1 VYYAQKITIFIALQ
15 NLKMSLLLSDLMAF
29 LMKHELEEIVPM
41 NKRKFLFVPFLI
53 IATLIGQD
61 DNKEKFHF
69 EFETD
74 SIELRIGESKEITIK
89 LLDESGKLAQNKFY
103 VFGQRKALS
112 VSPRISDSTGV
123 ATVTL
128 KAHKPGRLSV
138 STQTITV
145 KRDDRVRDK
154 LAVNVPFPPIDH
166 IVFNQTPSKL
176 YTKTSTSFSVEVIDE
191 AGLTRENADVKLKSS
206 NTAVADFDIFGNLET
221 KRIGRVTVSATAEGV
236 TEQFNVRVVKNPVR
250 SVTLSAEKD
259 EIRTGDV
266 LALNAKAFNR
276 SDRAIDDAPITYTYI
291 GQADYGK
298 FGLPA
303 AGLVTDDGRFV
314 AETAGLYTLI
324 ASSGG
329 YSAQKTIKVVPRN
342 VQKKAKLVGHGLIS
356 DVLTSDLWVWAG
368 VDQHEGKDFAVTGT
382 WGSNG
387 EAYFW
392 DVTNPDSMIIIDTIT
407 VDARTVNDVKI
418 SEDGRVGVITREGA
432 SNRKNGFVV
441 LDVTDPYN
449 VTISAEY
456 NDDMTGGV
464 HNVFIYE
471 NHIYAVNNGRKYD
484 IINIDDP
491 SNPFRVGVYEM
502 DTPGHSI
509 HDVWIE
515 NGIAYSS
522 NWSDGVVAVDIG
534 AMKFDEAD
542 RSNTQFNPLLAKA
555 GQGSPS
561 NPIKL
566 AEMGDPNGLNHA
578 AFPFLSKSTG
588 NFYIVGGDETFPWGV
603 RATRGEPSNPR
614 GGFHFLNFTDPDNPK
629 EDAVYQV
636 PEAGSHN
643 LWVYDDVL
651 MAAFYQGGLRV
662 VDISGE
668 LLGDIYNQ
676 GREIAVYQSSHKEGK
691 IPNAP
696 MVWGAQ
702 PYKDYIFFADMNS
715 GLYCIQL
722 EDLEKGPGAP

>member
-1 VYYAQKITIFIALQ
+1 MRKYKLV
-15 NLKMSLLLSDLMAF
+15 LLS
-29 LMKHELEEIVPM
+29 
-41 NKRKFLFVPFLI
+41 LFHISSVF
-53 IATLIGQD
+53 GQE
-61 DNKEKFHF
+61 NFHF
-69 EFETD
+69 EFGMD
-74 SIELRIGESKEITIK
+74 SLIMNIGESKEITIK
-89 LLDESGKLAQNKFY
+89 LLDENGKLAQNPFY
-103 VFGQRKALS
+103 VFGERKTLS
-112 VSPRISDSTGV
+112 VSPRISDSTGI
-123 ATVTL
+123 ASVTL
-128 KAHKPGRLSV
+128 KAHKPGRLSL
-138 STQTITV
+138 STRTITV
-145 KRDDRVRDK
+145 KREDRISAN
-154 LAVNVPFPPIDH
+154 LIINVPSPPLDR
-166 IVFNQTPSKL
+166 IVFNQRPTKL
-176 YTKTSTSFSVEVIDE
+176 YSGTSTPLSVEVFDE
-191 AGLTRENADVKLKSS
+191 ADLKRSELNVKLTSS
-206 NTAVADFDIFGNLET
+206 NKDVAEFDILGNLET
-221 KRIGRVTVSATAEGV
+221 KKSGSTTISARVENLKES
-236 TEQFNVRVVKNPVR
+236 FKISVVKNPAR
-250 SVTLSAEKD
+250 KVTLSLDKE

-266 LALNAKAFNR
+266 ISLNAKALNR
-276 SDRAIDDAPITYTYI
+276 SGRIINDIPITYSYL
-291 GQADYGK
+291 GQANYGE

-303 AGLVTDDGRFV
+303 AGLITDDGRFV

-324 ASSGG
+324 ASSNG
-329 YSAQKTIKVVPRN
+329 YSAQKTIKVVQRD
-342 VQKKAKLVGHGLIS
+342 VKKQVKLVGHGLIS
-356 DVLTSDLWVWAG
+356 DVLTGDLWVWAG
-368 VDQHEGKDFAVTGT
+368 VDEHEGKDFAVTGT

-392 DVTNPDSMIIIDTIT
+392 DVTDPSKMTIIDTIT

-449 VTISAEY
+449 VKITAEF

-464 HNVFIYE
+464 HNAFIYD
-471 NHIYAVNNGRKYD
+471 NHVYAVNNGRKYD

-491 SNPFRVGVYEM
+491 SNPFRVGVFEL

-522 NWSDGVVAVDIG
+522 NWADGVVAVDIG
-534 AMKFDEAD
+534 GAKFDEAD
-542 RSNTQFNPLLAKA
+542 RSKSQFNPLLSRT

-561 NPIKL
+561 NPVKL
-566 AEMGDPNGLNHA
+566 ASMEDPTGRNHA

-588 NFYIVGGDETFPWGV
+588 NFYIIAGDENFPWGV
-603 RATRGEPSNPR
+603 LAPKGQPSNPR
-614 GGFHFLNFTDPDNPK
+614 GGYHFLNFSDPDNPK
-629 EDAVYQV
+629 EEAIYEV

-643 LWVYDDVL
+643 LWVFDDIL
-651 MAAFYQGGLRV
+651 IAGNYQGGLRV

-668 LLGDIYNQ
+668 LLGDIYKQ
-676 GREIAVYQSSHKEGK
+676 GREIGLYVPYHKEGK

-722 EDLEKGPGAP
+722 VDGQPSARRIPG

>member
-1 VYYAQKITIFIALQ
+1 
-15 NLKMSLLLSDLMAF
+15 
-29 LMKHELEEIVPM
+29 MKHTLFILQI
-41 NKRKFLFVPFLI
+41 FLFSIVF
-53 IATLIGQD
+53 GQKK
-61 DNKEKFHF
+61 NTEKLQF
-69 EFETD
+69 EFEVD
-74 SIELRIGESKEITIK
+74 SIELHVGETKELTIK
-89 LLDESGKLAQNKFY
+89 LLNEDGDLSQNSFY
-103 VFGQRKALS
+103 VFGQRRALS
-112 VSPRISDSTGV
+112 VSPRTSDSTGI
-123 ATVTL
+123 ATVTV
-128 KAHKPGRLSV
+128 KAHKPGRLRLSV
-138 STQTITV
+138 QSITV

-154 LAVNVPFPPIDH
+154 LVVNVPFPPIDH

-176 YTKTSTSFSVEVIDE
+176 YTETSTSFSVEVIDE

-221 KRIGRVTVSATAEGV
+221 KRTGRVTVSATAEGV
-236 TEQFNVRVVKNPVR
+236 TEQFNIRVVKNPVR

-266 LALNAKAFNR
+266 LVLNATALNR
-276 SDRAIDDAPITYTYI
+276 SDRAIDDAPITYSYI

-368 VDQHEGKDFAVTGT
+368 VDKHEGKDFAVTGT

-392 DVTNPDSMIIIDTIT
+392 DVTNPDSMVIIDTIT

-534 AMKFDEAD
+534 GMKFDEAD
-542 RSNTQFNPLLAKA
+542 RSQSQFNPLLAKA

-566 AEMGDPNGLNHA
+566 AEMGDPTGRNHA

-588 NFYIVGGDETFPWGV
+588 NFYIVGGDENFPWGV
-603 RATRGEPSNPR
+603 LATKGQPSNPR
-614 GGFHFLNFTDPDNPK
+614 GGYHFLNFSDPDNPK
-629 EDAVYQV
+629 EEAIYEV

-643 LWVYDDVL
+643 LWVFGDIL
-651 MAAFYQGGLRV
+651 IAGNYQGGLRV

-668 LLGDIYNQ
+668 LLGDIYKQ
-676 GREIAVYQSSHKEGK
+676 GREIGHYVPYHKEGK

-702 PYKDYIFFADMNS
+702 PYKDYVFFADMNS

>member
-1 VYYAQKITIFIALQ
+1 
-15 NLKMSLLLSDLMAF
+15 
-29 LMKHELEEIVPM
+29 MKHTLFILQI
-41 NKRKFLFVPFLI
+41 FLFSIVF
-53 IATLIGQD
+53 GQKK
-61 DNKEKFHF
+61 NTEKLQF
-69 EFETD
+69 EFEVD
-74 SIELRIGESKEITIK
+74 SIELHVGETKELTIK
-89 LLDESGKLAQNKFY
+89 LLNEDGDLSKNSFY
-103 VFGQRKALS
+103 VFGQRRALS
-112 VSPRISDSTGV
+112 VSPRTSDSTGI
-123 ATVTL
+123 ATVTV
-128 KAHKPGRLSV
+128 KAHKPGRLRLSV
-138 STQTITV
+138 QSITV

-154 LAVNVPFPPIDH
+154 LVVNVPFPPIDH
-166 IVFNQTPSKL
+166 IVFNQTPRKL
-176 YTKTSTSFSVEVIDE
+176 YTETSTSFSVEVIDE

-221 KRIGRVTVSATAEGV
+221 KRTGRVTVSATAEGV
-236 TEQFNVRVVKNPVR
+236 TEQYNIRVVKNPVR

-266 LALNAKAFNR
+266 LVLNATALNR
-276 SDRAIDDAPITYTYI
+276 SDRAIDDAPITYSYI

-303 AGLVTDDGRFV
+303 AGLVTDDGRFI

-368 VDQHEGKDFAVTGT
+368 VDKHEGKDFAVTGT

-432 SNRKNGFVV
+432 SNRKNGFVI
-441 LDVTDPYN
+441 LDVSDPYN

-471 NHIYAVNNGRKYD
+471 NHVYAVNNGRKYD

-491 SNPFRVGVYEM
+491 KNPFRVGVYEM

-534 AMKFDEAD
+534 GMKFDEAD
-542 RSNTQFNPLLAKA
+542 RSQSQFNPLLAKA

-566 AEMGDPNGLNHA
+566 AEMGDPTGRNHA

-588 NFYIVGGDETFPWGV
+588 NFYIIAGDENFPWGV
-603 RATRGEPSNPR
+603 LATKGQPSNPR
-614 GGFHFLNFTDPDNPK
+614 GGYHFLNFSDPDNPK
-629 EDAVYQV
+629 EEAIYEV

-643 LWVYDDVL
+643 LWVFGDIL
-651 MAAFYQGGLRV
+651 IAGNYQGGLRI